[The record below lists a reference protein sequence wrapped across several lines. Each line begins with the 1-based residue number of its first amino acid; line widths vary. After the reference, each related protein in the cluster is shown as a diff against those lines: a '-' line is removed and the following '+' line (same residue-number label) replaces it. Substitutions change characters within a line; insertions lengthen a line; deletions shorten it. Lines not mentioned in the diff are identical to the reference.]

1 MNMFTAFAMVTDR
14 IGHQH
19 IVNVN
24 MIVDI
29 ERFADNDHRVKTV
42 RGGQDETILL
52 NNEEMGKLYKALSDA
67 SQAHPINVNV
77 HDADHGGT
85 ASMFK

>member
-1 MNMFTAFAMVTDR
+1 MNMFTSFAIVTDR

-19 IVNVN
+19 IVNIN

-29 ERFADNDHRVKTV
+29 ERFDDNDHRVKTV
-42 RGGQDETILL
+42 RGGQDAVILL
-52 NNEEMGKLYKALSDA
+52 DNKEMGKLYKALSAA
-67 SQAHPINVNV
+67 SQAQPINVNV

>member
-1 MNMFTAFAMVTDR
+1 MNTFTAFAAVTDR

-19 IVNVN
+19 IININ
-24 MIVDI
+24 MIVDV

-52 NNEEMGKLYKALSDA
+52 DNKEMGKLYKALSAA
-67 SQAHPINVNV
+67 SQAQTINVNV